1 MLQQKSLQS
10 EVIYRKIIVY
20 FLLLAIVLVLTWG
33 CDDGAK
39 QSQIAALKNK
49 LESLRKEMGQVESQ
63 LKVAKDKQGFFNS
76 LFSDSPE
83 VKSLK
88 EKMKKLEREIDNTER
103 ELAKLEGTDNKSEK
117 WMNLIEIL
125 TERFLDRFS
134 NR

>member
-1 MLQQKSLQS
+1 MLQQKSLHS

-20 FLLLAIVLVLTWG
+20 FLLLSIVLVLTWG

-103 ELAKLEGTDNKSEK
+103 ELAKLEGTDTKYEK
-117 WMNLIEIL
+117 WINLIDIL
-125 TERFLDRFS
+125 IERFTSR
-134 NR
+134 